1 MLFKEY
7 KQTLP
12 RLPPPPNQT
21 QNHPPKTQPQT
32 NQKQA
37 PQNNNPKGTA
47 RELQTG

>member
-1 MLFKEY
+1 MLFKEN

-12 RLPPPPNQT
+12 RPLPPPNQ
-21 QNHPPKTQPQT
+21 TQPQT
-32 NQKQA
+32 NQKRA